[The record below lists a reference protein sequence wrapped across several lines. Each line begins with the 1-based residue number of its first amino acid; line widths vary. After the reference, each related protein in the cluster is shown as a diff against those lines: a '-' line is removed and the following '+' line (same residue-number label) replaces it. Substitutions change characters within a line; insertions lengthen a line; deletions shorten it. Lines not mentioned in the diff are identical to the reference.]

1 MKLKDVHLNQIYYH
15 LESMLKAYLKL
26 EIKNGFK
33 KLILKSKKENS
44 KKKLQKLISVLFN
57 QTNIKEKVKN
67 LISKKL
73 LKLVKIKEH
82 F

>member
-1 MKLKDVHLNQIYYH
+1 
-15 LESMLKAYLKL
+15 MLKAYLKL

-73 LKLVKIKEH
+73 LKFVKIKEH